1 MVGVGRSGSSFMARL
16 VSRHPD
22 LGFLTSVAERHP
34 SEPWRNR
41 WALRCMLAPVLG
53 AAFRRRYEISE
64 AYDFWETSARGFA
77 EPMRDLRADDVTP
90 FVRRRLVES
99 LEQALPPARDRLFAK
114 ITGWGR
120 IGYLD
125 EIFPRAR
132 FVHLVR
138 DGRDVANSLLRVW
151 FWQGWRGPQNW
162 RFGPLS
168 TEDRRLWEEHDRSFV
183 VLAGLAWKI
192 LVGSVEAARPTL
204 SNDRFL
210 EVRYEDFLE
219 SPMEEIRRIVDF
231 ADVGWHR
238 ELERALDQ
246 ADVRD
251 PSGRHRRDLT
261 EDQAERLTSVLR
273 PELERYG
280 YL

>member
-1 MVGVGRSGSSFMARL
+1 MSAPLLGS
-16 VSRHPD
+16 
-22 LGFLTSVAERHP
+22 
-34 SEPWRNR
+34 
-41 WALRCMLAPVLG
+41 
-53 AAFRRRYEISE
+53 AFRRRYEISE
-64 AYDFWETSARGFA
+64 AYDFWEASARGFA

-90 FVRRRLVES
+90 FARRRLVES

-114 ITGWGR
+114 ITGWSR

-125 EIFPRAR
+125 EIFPGAR

-168 TEDRRLWEEHDRSFV
+168 AEDRRLWESHDRSFV

-204 SNDRFL
+204 SDDRFL
-210 EVRYEDFLE
+210 EMRYEDFLE
-219 SPMEEIRRIVDF
+219 LPMEEIRRIVDF
-231 ADVGWHR
+231 AGVGWHP
-238 ELERALDQ
+238 ELERAVDR

-261 EDQAERLTSVLR
+261 EDQAERLASVLR